1 MEISNVRCVGDIK
14 KEELCIVVYSLDK
27 MLIFFGEKLFLE
39 FIGGW
44 FCDVRE
50 DIVMLGF
57 WRCFMNCLFF
67 SDNYFMKG
75 CSIGNFL
82 GNGLGFVG
90 FFYKLINL
98 INIFGSGF
106 FIVLYVVVYWFEFLY
121 N

>member
-1 MEISNVRCVGDIK
+1 
-14 KEELCIVVYSLDK
+14 
-27 MLIFFGEKLFLE
+27 
-39 FIGGW
+39 
-44 FCDVRE
+44 
-50 DIVMLGF
+50 
-57 WRCFMNCLFF
+57 
-67 SDNYFMKG
+67 MKG

-106 FIVLYVVVYWFEFLY
+106 FIVLYVVVYGFECLY